1 MRSTSAPE
9 ARRGRKSEQRNSC
22 CTEAACELSWQQER
36 PLYLLAAMF
45 AAQTPLAEVLAV
57 VAEEAIAVLADPRP
71 RSPNHFLVVEA
82 SGAGSNPE
90 SVSMSEA
97 RERNLFH
104 RAAVEP
110 MYEGAVVDDTAA
122 ADVDTVVGKAQTRCN
137 EV

>member
-1 MRSTSAPE
+1 
-9 ARRGRKSEQRNSC
+9 
-22 CTEAACELSWQQER
+22 
-36 PLYLLAAMF
+36 MF

-71 RSPNHFLVVEA
+71 RSPNHFLAVEA

-90 SVSMSEA
+90 SVSMSET

-110 MYEGAVVDDTAA
+110 MYEGAVMDDTAA
-122 ADVDTVVGKAQTRCN
+122 ADVDTVVGKTQTRCN